1 MRIYVLGYMG
11 SGKTTQGQKLAKKLG
26 LDFYDLDALI
36 EDAAGMKVAEIFA
49 EKGEQHFRELEADV
63 LRGTV
68 LFPDAVIACGGG
80 TPCYYNNM
88 QWMNNRG
95 ATVWF
100 HLPPEIIAGRI
111 KKKKAK
117 RPLIAHLPDEE
128 ILPFIREKLQER
140 SYFYGKAQFHFDLSE
155 MSVKE
160 IAAGLCEAIPQLR

>member
-117 RPLIAHLPDEE
+117 RPLLTLPY
-128 ILPFIREKLQER
+128 LARYVHAKRMHRPQVLEKTRLFFRRIE
-140 SYFYGKAQFHFDLSE
+140 SLGPKVSLLSN
-155 MSVKE
+155 V
-160 IAAGLCEAIPQLR
+160 GRFP